1 MAHYMMRNVQMG
13 PDYPTVLV
21 AEIEEPVRCALRN
34 EGYHVLV
41 AHDWTEAFHLVKQ
54 HFRQIHLLLMSK
66 SPSPDFARMLKRHRP
81 DMRVLFIAQPNVLNP
96 ETVLAKVQELV
107 KPGHSAE
114 KIKAARNSA

>member
-1 MAHYMMRNVQMG
+1 MLSPKELRENIG
-13 PDYPTVLV
+13 DFPTVLV

-54 HFRQIHLLLMSK
+54 RSRQIHLLLMSR
-66 SPSPDFARMLKRHRP
+66 SPSPDFARMLKRYRP
-81 DMRVLFIAQPNVLNP
+81 YMRVLFIAQPNVINP
-96 ETVLAKVQELV
+96 ETVLAKVRELL
-107 KPGHSAE
+107 KPGRSDQ